1 MKKFTSLLAIILSF
15 VVYLSGASPAL
26 AQQSPPPPSPSRG
39 IVTFYLTPEQQAQG
53 VKIYGDILKYDLA
66 LPNPDISAIL
76 PENLSDFPAAYKQV
90 IAQNQQKNGINGS
103 FTEAWFDFQA
113 ARPLRSGTNTL
124 FTVNAPINGRI
135 YSVVAGLPVANQC
148 PQKIKQTEIAFFDN
162 VRDAESK
169 ADELDA
175 RGYLVYVSPKDDL
188 TVKAFSQ
195 IFYDQTTGKKQANSS
210 CLLVSGATEK
220 VITDFRQIFTLL
232 PPALQREAHQ
242 QPFEFSP
249 RVGNSIY
256 VANAVTALSKPNT
269 ISMK

>member
-1 MKKFTSLLAIILSF
+1 MKKITSFLAVILSF

-26 AQQSPPPPSPSRG
+26 AQQSPPPPPPSRG
-39 IVTFYLTPEQQAQG
+39 IVTFYITPEQQAEG

-66 LPNPDISAIL
+66 LPHPDLSAIL
-76 PENLSDFPAAYKQV
+76 PENVSDFPAAYKQV
-90 IAQNQQKNGINGS
+90 LAQNKQKNGINGS
-103 FTEAWFDFQA
+103 LTEGWFDFQA
-113 ARPLRSGTNTL
+113 AMAMSPRTNTL

-148 PQKIKQTEIAFFDN
+148 PQKIQQTEIAFFDN

-169 ADELDA
+169 ADELDTK
-175 RGYLVYVSPKDDL
+175 GYLVYVSPKDDL

-210 CLLVSGATEK
+210 CLLVSSFTEK
-220 VITDFRQIFTLL
+220 VRTDFRQIFTLL
-232 PPALQREAHQ
+232 PPALQQEARQ
-242 QPFEFSP
+242 QPFEFFP
-249 RVGNSIY
+249 RVGTYIY
-256 VANAVTALSKPNT
+256 VANAVKNISQPNR

>member
-1 MKKFTSLLAIILSF
+1 MKKFTSFLAVILSF

-26 AQQSPPPPSPSRG
+26 AQQSPQPSSRE
-39 IVTFYLTPEQQAQG
+39 IVTFYVTPEQQVQG
-53 VKIYGDILKYDLA
+53 VKVYGDILKYDLA
-66 LPNPDISAIL
+66 LPNPDLSAIL

-90 IAQNQQKNGINGS
+90 LAQNQQKNGINGS
-103 FTEAWFDFQA
+103 FTEGWFDLQA
-113 ARPLRSGTNTL
+113 ATAIRPGTNTL
-124 FTVNAPINGRI
+124 FSVNAPLQGRI

-148 PQKIKQTEIAFFDN
+148 PQKIQQTKIAFFDDI
-162 VRDAESK
+162 RYAERR
-169 ADELDA
+169 AEELDA

-220 VITDFRQIFTLL
+220 VTADFHDIFTLL
-232 PPALQREAHQ
+232 PPSLQQEARQ
-242 QPFEFSP
+242 QPFEFLP

-256 VANAVTALSKPNT
+256 VANAVKALSQPNS